1 MAAIKPIRTEM
12 DYDEALARIEQIFQA
27 EVGTPEGDERDVL
40 VDLVELYEQRH
51 HPIDSPSAIAAIE
64 HEMDQRG
71 MSRRDLIP
79 LIGGSA
85 KVSEVL
91 SGKRDITMT
100 MARAL
105 HQHLGIPAD
114 ILLQKSGASA
124 EDDLSELDPLRFPL
138 REMAKRGWIPDV
150 PDSEMKHYAAELI
163 EGLVGRA
170 GVRDLN
176 VGPLYRMNDHCRMNA
191 KTDPYALR
199 AWCWQV
205 LALANRQ
212 RHVPYEPD
220 SITPEFLRKVARRST
235 DQQGS
240 LLASDLLRERGIPL
254 ITLPQLPRTYLDG
267 AALWSADRRPV
278 IALTLRHDRIDSFWF
293 CLLHELAHVALHLD
307 EENGV
312 FVDDLSLQ
320 PEREYQLDSRE
331 LEADRY
337 AEEALVP
344 RDVWEKS
351 GARHDPTTISVINF
365 AQSIGVHPAVVAGR
379 IRHERGN
386 QRLLSQLV
394 GSGQVRAQFDDEVG

>member
-1 MAAIKPIRTEM
+1 MAAIKPIRTER
-12 DYDEALARIEQIFQA
+12 DYDDALARIEQIFQA
-27 EVGTPEGDERDVL
+27 EVDTPEGDERDVL

-51 HPIDSPSAIAAIE
+51 HPIDPPSAIAAIE

-71 MSRRDLIP
+71 LSRRDLIP
-79 LIGGSA
+79 LIGGTA

-114 ILLQKSGASA
+114 VLLQKSGASA

-150 PDSEMKHYAAELI
+150 PDSEMKHYAAELM

-170 GVRDLN
+170 GIRDLN
-176 VGPLYRMNDHCRMNA
+176 VGLLYRMNDHCRMNA

-205 LALANRQ
+205 LVLADRHH
-212 RHVPYEPD
+212 HVPYEPD
-220 SITPEFLRKVARRST
+220 SITPAFLREVARLST
-235 DQQGS
+235 DQRGS
-240 LLASDLLRERGIPL
+240 LLARDLLQERGIPL

-278 IALTLRHDRIDSFWF
+278 IALTLRHDRLDSFWF
-293 CLLHELAHVALHLD
+293 CLLHELAHVALHMD

-312 FVDDLSLQ
+312 FVDDLTLR
-320 PEREYQLDSRE
+320 PGGEHQLDSRE
-331 LEADRY
+331 FEADRY

-344 RDVWEKS
+344 QDAWEKS
-351 GARHDPTTISVINF
+351 AAQRDPTTISVINF

-394 GSGQVRAQFDDEVG
+394 GSGQVRAQFDEEVG

>member
-1 MAAIKPIRTEM
+1 MAAIKPIRTER
-12 DYDEALARIEQIFQA
+12 DYDEAFARIEQIFQA
-27 EVGTPEGDERDVL
+27 EMGTPEGDERDVL

-71 MSRRDLIP
+71 LSRRDLTP

-114 ILLQKSGASA
+114 VLLQKSGASA
-124 EDDLSELDPLRFPL
+124 EDDLSDLDPLRFPL

-150 PDSEMKHYAAELI
+150 PDSEMKHYAAELM

-170 GVRDLN
+170 GVRDLDI
-176 VGPLYRMNDHCRMNA
+176 GPLYRMNDHCRMNA

-205 LALANRQ
+205 LALANRHH
-212 RHVPYEPD
+212 HVPYEPD
-220 SITPEFLRKVARRST
+220 SITPAFLREVSRLST

-240 LLASDLLRERGIPL
+240 LLARDLLQERGIPL

-293 CLLHELAHVALHLD
+293 CLLHELAHVALHMD
-307 EENGV
+307 EDNGV
-312 FVDDLSLQ
+312 FVDDLTLRPCGKRQ
-320 PEREYQLDSRE
+320 PDSRE
-331 LEADRY
+331 LEADRF
-337 AEEALVP
+337 AEVALVP
-344 RDVWEKS
+344 RDAWEKS
-351 GARHDPTTISVINF
+351 AARRDPTTISVINF
-365 AQSIGVHPAVVAGR
+365 AQSIGVHPAVVAGAD
-379 IRHERGN
+379 
-386 QRLLSQLV
+386 SV
-394 GSGQVRAQFDDEVG
+394 